1 MLVLLSEKQS
11 NEHAQK
17 GLVLLSQRVIA
28 IPMDTVMTTQAL
40 KTLITV
46 LWGVLQPLKSLF
58 QLHQ

>member
-17 GLVLLSQRVIA
+17 ELASLSRQVIA
-28 IPMDTVMTTQAL
+28 IPMDTVMTTQVL

-46 LWGVLQPLKSLF
+46 SWVVLQP
-58 QLHQ
+58 